1 MPGKTCFVYAKP
13 AKNLVAGIGVT
24 NANNQNVMY
33 VVMVINSSTAHYMT
47 NKQSSGS
54 PLTSERGNRPN
65 QKRRY
70 TSEYIHIHRVNPKRC

>member
-1 MPGKTCFVYAKP
+1 MRGERYLVNAKP

-24 NANNQNVMY
+24 SANNPSVMY
-33 VVMVINSSTAHYMT
+33 VVMVINSSTATYMT
-47 NKQSSGS
+47 KKQSSGS

-65 QKRRY
+65 QIRRY